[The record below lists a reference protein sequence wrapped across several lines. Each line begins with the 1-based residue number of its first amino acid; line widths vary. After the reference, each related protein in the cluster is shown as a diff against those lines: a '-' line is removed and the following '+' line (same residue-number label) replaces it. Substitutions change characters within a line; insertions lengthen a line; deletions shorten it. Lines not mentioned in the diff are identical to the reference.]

1 MCACIP
7 KTNNSQLLKHFRKR
21 VVHCI
26 LEIRLNSLA
35 HSLVA
40 ANAGIIIFFSGIVT
54 PIVFKVLKPEHAGRY
69 LRAFFPR
76 LYITLFATTIVAALV
91 TFDQSAKSILIVVAV
106 LFLLSLW
113 PITPAIN
120 KATDLSENIKF
131 KVLHT
136 LSVVIL
142 LSQLAT
148 FIYLLVKW

>member
-1 MCACIP
+1 M
-7 KTNNSQLLKHFRKR
+7 L
-21 VVHCI
+21 VV
-26 LEIRLNSLA
+26 
-35 HSLVA
+35 
-40 ANAGIIIFFSGIVT
+40 F
-54 PIVFKVLKPEHAGRY
+54 
-69 LRAFFPR
+69 RAFFPH
-76 LYITLFATTIVAALV
+76 LITLFATTIVAALV
-91 TFDQSAKSILIVVAV
+91 TFDQSTQAILTLVAA

-120 KATDLSENIKF
+120 KATDSSEHIRF